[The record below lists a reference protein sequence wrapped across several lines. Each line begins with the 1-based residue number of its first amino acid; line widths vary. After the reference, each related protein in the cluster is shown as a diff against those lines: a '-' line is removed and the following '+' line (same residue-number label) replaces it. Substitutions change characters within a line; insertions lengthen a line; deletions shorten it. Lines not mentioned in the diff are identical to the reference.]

1 MPLTTRPLL
10 PTDAATLDAFLAPHT
25 AEAYYLRSN
34 AMSAG
39 LVYEGRPLQAE
50 YFGAFDGESLVGV
63 ITYTW
68 RPTILVFAE
77 DPACLPALGKA
88 VRPAIVK
95 RGGNIEAILG
105 LAPHVDAVISA
116 LALPREAFRKYG
128 DDWLFRLDLKAM
140 RLPPLPESLSLRL
153 AEEKDRALL
162 IDWRMA
168 FNIEANNAEPGPNLK
183 ASVEKEVDH
192 WLKSKQT
199 FMLENTGNPV
209 SFCGIGGTIPETVII
224 GPVWTPVELR
234 NRGYGRLVTGHG
246 LKILMQ
252 ERPAL
257 REATLFASR
266 PDAIRVYESLGFTC
280 AADWRLALLRE
291 DYRVEGAA

>member
-1 MPLTTRPLL
+1 MTINVRPLGQQ
-10 PTDAATLDAFLAPHT
+10 DAIILDKFLKPHT

-34 AMSAG
+34 AIAAG

-50 YFGAFDGESLVGV
+50 YFGAFDGEILVGV

-68 RPTILVFAE
+68 LPTILVFAE
-77 DPACLPALGKA
+77 DPSCLPALAKA
-88 VRPAIVK
+88 IRPAIVK
-95 RGGNIEAILG
+95 RGGKIEAVLG
-105 LAPHVDAVISA
+105 LAPHVDAVI
-116 LALPREAFRKYG
+116 LALDLSPEAFRRYG
-128 DDWLFRLDLKAM
+128 DNWLFCLDLKNI
-140 RLPPLPESLSLRL
+140 RLPPLPERFSLRL
-153 AEEKDRALL
+153 AEDKDRALL

-192 WLKSKQT
+192 WLGSKQT
-199 FMLENTGNPV
+199 FLLEKEGDPV
-209 SFCGIGGTIPETVII
+209 SFCGIGGNIPETVII
-224 GPVWTPVELR
+224 DPVWTPVELR

-266 PDAIRVYESLGFTC
+266 PDAIRVYESLGFTRT
-280 AADWRLALLRE
+280 ADWRLALLKE

>member
-1 MPLTTRPLL
+1 MPINTRPLL
-10 PTDAATLDAFLAPHT
+10 PIDAAMLDAFLAPHT

-34 AMSAG
+34 AIAAG
-39 LVYEGRPLQAE
+39 LVYEGKPLQAE
-50 YFGAFDGESLVGV
+50 YFGAFDGESLVSV
-63 ITYTW
+63 IAYTW
-68 RPTILVFAE
+68 LPTLLVFAE
-77 DPACLPALGKA
+77 NPAGLPALAKA

-95 RGGNIEAILG
+95 RGGKIEAILG
-105 LAPHVDAVISA
+105 LAPYVDAVISA
-116 LALPREAFRKYG
+116 LALPPEAFRRYG
-128 DDWLFRLDLKAM
+128 DDWLFRLDLKNM
-140 RLPPLPESLSLRL
+140 LLPPLPESLSLRL

-192 WLKSKQT
+192 WLGSKQT
-199 FMLENTGNPV
+199 FLLEQAGYPV
-209 SFCGIGGTIPETVII
+209 SFCGIGGNIPETVII

-266 PDAIRVYESLGFTC
+266 PDAIRVYESLGFTR
-280 AADWRLALLRE
+280 AADWRLALLK
-291 DYRVEGAA
+291 DNFRVMDKT

>member
-1 MPLTTRPLL
+1 MIITTRPLF

-25 AEAYYLRSN
+25 AETYYLRSN
-34 AMSAG
+34 AVAAG
-39 LVYEGRPLQAE
+39 LIYEGKPLQAE
-50 YFGAFDGESLVGV
+50 YFGAFDGDRLVGV

-68 RPTILVFAE
+68 LPTVLVFAE
-77 DPACLPALGKA
+77 DPACLPALAKA
-88 VRPAIVK
+88 IRPAIVK
-95 RGGNIEAILG
+95 RGGKIEAILG
-105 LAPHVDAVISA
+105 LASHVDAVISA
-116 LALPREAFRKYG
+116 LALPPEAFRRYG
-128 DDWLFRLDLKAM
+128 DDWLFRLDLKDM
-140 RLPPLPESLSLRL
+140 RLPPLLEGLSLRL
-153 AEEKDRALL
+153 AEDKDRALL

-199 FMLENTGNPV
+199 FMLENAGNPV
-209 SFCGIGGTIPETVII
+209 SFCGIGGNIPETVII

-246 LKILMQ
+246 LKVLMQ

-266 PDAIRVYESLGFTC
+266 PDAIRVYQSLGFTR
-280 AADWRLALLRE
+280 AADWRLALLKE
-291 DYRVEGAA
+291 DYRVEGKT